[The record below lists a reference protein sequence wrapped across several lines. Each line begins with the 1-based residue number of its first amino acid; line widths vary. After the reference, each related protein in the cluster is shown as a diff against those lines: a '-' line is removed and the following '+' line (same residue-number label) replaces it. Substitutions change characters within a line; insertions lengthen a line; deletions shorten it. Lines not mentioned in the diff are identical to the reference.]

1 MQALLYLA
9 WALLLPSL
17 SQGMFLGIL
26 CTSTIVSTGVVLKV
40 VTGYVNFCLYLKWSR
55 KSLKWGLQ
63 WWHIMEAPQSLW
75 KQAQVLKLYGV
86 LPNSCKNVIYISKAN
101 NGANAQML
109 ALRGEVVIPS
119 GMAGMHKQWAG
130 ASKPLV
136 RQTIWTARAE
146 TGPTVDR
153 TLTIVTS
160 LGLLAMTG
168 MTPRFL
174 VFTGETLPLLL
185 VPETGLVC
193 WKSGYTAR
201 RGPRLSSSIRL
212 SESKMTSSP
221 TSREAKVISMG
232 RVLPDSCWKT
242 TSRPLRASLKSSA
255 RTLR

>member
-1 MQALLYLA
+1 
-9 WALLLPSL
+9 
-17 SQGMFLGIL
+17 
-26 CTSTIVSTGVVLKV
+26 
-40 VTGYVNFCLYLKWSR
+40 
-55 KSLKWGLQ
+55 
-63 WWHIMEAPQSLW
+63 MEVPQSLW
-75 KQAQVLKLYGV
+75 KQAQGLKLYGV
-86 LPNSCKNVIYISKAN
+86 LPNSCKNVIYISKAI
-101 NGANAQML
+101 NGANAQTL
-109 ALRGEVVIPS
+109 ALRGEVIITS
-119 GMAGMHKQWAG
+119 GIAGLYKQRVG
-130 ASKPLV
+130 ASKPPV

-153 TLTIVTS
+153 TLTILTS

-168 MTPRFL
+168 GTPGVL
-174 VFTGETLPLLL
+174 LFTGETLPLLL
-185 VPETGLVC
+185 APETGLAG

-212 SESKMTSSP
+212 SESKTTSSP